1 MIDPENI
8 FSAVT
13 HTSGLKMTKTYIS
26 VYFWAF
32 AHVGLLFRIFLA
44 TVVNKMV
51 RIFTFV
57 SANLNRFKIYSD
69 IILVCHI
76 PYVYDSVDRL
86 CISERCW

>member
-1 MIDPENI
+1 MNE
-8 FSAVT
+8 T
-13 HTSGLKMTKTYIS
+13 HFS
-26 VYFWAF
+26 VYFRTF
-32 AHVGLLFRIFLA
+32 ADITLLFCIFLA
-44 TVVNKMV
+44 TVVNKMI

-86 CISERCW
+86 CISEGC